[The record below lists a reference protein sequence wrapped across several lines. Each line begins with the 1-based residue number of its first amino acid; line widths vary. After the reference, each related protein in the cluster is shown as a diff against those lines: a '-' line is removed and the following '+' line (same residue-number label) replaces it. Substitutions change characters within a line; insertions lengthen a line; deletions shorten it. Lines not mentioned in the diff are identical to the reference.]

1 MHEMSIAQS
10 LLEIVLE
17 EGRRHGLRQVTTIRL
32 QVGALAAVVPDS
44 LQFCFEILSQDTIAR
59 GSALEIETVPVVVRC
74 SGCKELFEV
83 ENHIFL
89 CPECGQPAMDLISG
103 RELSLTSLEGE
114 TNNEQPR
121 TKNPEQRTNEV

>member
-1 MHEMSIAQS
+1 MSIAQS

-17 EGRRHGLRQVTTIRL
+17 EGRRHGLKQVNTIRL

-44 LQFCFEILSQDTIAR
+44 LKFCFEMLSQDTIAR
-59 GSALEIETVPVVVRC
+59 GSALAIETVPVVVRC

-89 CPECGQPAMDLISG
+89 CPECGQPSMDLISG

-114 TNNEQPR
+114 TGDSP
-121 TKNPEQRTNEV
+121 